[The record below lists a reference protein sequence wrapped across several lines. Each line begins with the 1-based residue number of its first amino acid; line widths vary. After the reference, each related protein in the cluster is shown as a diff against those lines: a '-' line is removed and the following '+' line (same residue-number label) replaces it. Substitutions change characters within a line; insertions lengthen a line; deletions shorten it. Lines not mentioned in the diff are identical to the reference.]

1 MAATQADVRRALLDA
16 HPYKLETLDHAAEIA
31 MDVRNGQKADA
42 KRALRN
48 AAKGNNPGHFGLKD
62 RAERV
67 IARIGAA
74 PEEPTEG
81 LVKDNDRRDT
91 AEDPEEEDEDEEH
104 AALMA
109 ETQALV
115 DAGTQSIQEGKG
127 VLVVTEGQDED
138 PGPDDED
145 AEGIDPFADDE
156 PELAEDEQEA
166 FEQAMDKNGE

>member
-16 HPYKLETLDHAAEIA
+16 HPYNTD
-31 MDVRNGQKADA
+31 DVREVVMGATNGDMDK
-42 KRALRN
+42 
-48 AAKGNNPGHFGLKD
+48 AAKMLRLAAKSAGPGHFGIKD

-67 IARIGAA
+67 IARLDKAT
-74 PEEPTEG
+74 EEP
-81 LVKDNDRRDT
+81 K
-91 AEDPEEEDEDEEH
+91 EEDEDAEH

-127 VLVVTEGQDED
+127 VLVVAEGQDED

-156 PELAEDEQEA
+156 LAGA
-166 FEQAMDKNGE
+166 FEQALDKGGDDAGDDGLAERIEKQRADSRNMLGLS